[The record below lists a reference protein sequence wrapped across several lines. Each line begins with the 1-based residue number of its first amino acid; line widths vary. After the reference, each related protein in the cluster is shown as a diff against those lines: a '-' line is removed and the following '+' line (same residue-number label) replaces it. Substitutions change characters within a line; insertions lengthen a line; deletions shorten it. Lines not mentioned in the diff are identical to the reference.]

1 MPMNVIQDK
10 SILPKLPSMPSNPL
24 ARGKKPPP
32 PPPPATANNALPSPP
47 RGRENTR
54 PSIGHH
60 KSSASISSASVSS
73 RFSRNEDT
81 SPVSPI
87 PSARPSIG
95 RIRASNQSM
104 ERDESPPPPLP
115 GPRPSN
121 GVSKDDRPRIGS
133 YGSSYGGSGGSAV
146 TPTPLAGLRPSA
158 LKGSNSSND
167 VSSVQST
174 LAGITNSS
182 AGRISNTLTA
192 PAQPSAGRSPSPNS
206 LASIAVGKKKPP
218 PPPPKKKFSGNNNEV
233 WVKAIFAFEGQD
245 HGDLSFNEGDKIRVI
260 KKTDHV
266 DGNLI
271 SFVTRKLL
279 TGLDWWTGEVNGR
292 KGQFPAN
299 YCEPTT

>member
-1 MPMNVIQDK
+1 LVVEIAVQVQFTLLQHSYSAMYHYANEYGFTDPDGDVVVSEWEELFLPIKQQVETELKFIAKGKAVTMPMNVIQDK

-121 GVSKDDRPRIGS
+121 GVSKDDRPRIGP
-133 YGSSYGGSGGSAV
+133 YGSSYGGGGGSAV
-146 TPTPLAGLRPSA
+146 TPTPLAGLRPSE
-158 LKGSNSSND
+158 LTGSNS
-167 VSSVQST
+167 
-174 LAGITNSS
+174 
-182 AGRISNTLTA
+182 
-192 PAQPSAGRSPSPNS
+192 
-206 LASIAVGKKKPP
+206 
-218 PPPPKKKFSGNNNEV
+218 
-233 WVKAIFAFEGQD
+233 
-245 HGDLSFNEGDKIRVI
+245 
-260 KKTDHV
+260 
-266 DGNLI
+266 
-271 SFVTRKLL
+271 
-279 TGLDWWTGEVNGR
+279 
-292 KGQFPAN
+292 
-299 YCEPTT
+299 